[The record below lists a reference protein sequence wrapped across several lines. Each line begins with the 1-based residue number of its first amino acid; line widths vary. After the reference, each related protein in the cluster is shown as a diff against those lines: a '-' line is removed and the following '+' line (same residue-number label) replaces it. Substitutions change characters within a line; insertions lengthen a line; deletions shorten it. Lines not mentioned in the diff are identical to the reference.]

1 MTSKPATRLSRFGKR
16 LPLRDLARILALFGR
31 RYPLVTGVVISSL
44 LAANILDGL
53 GILTILPLLAVATN
67 PGQAPSGVGARF
79 FDAFH
84 AVGLEPSLGVLLGLM
99 VSIVIIKSLLTW
111 LGMKYVG
118 YTMARVQTDLRLD
131 FINAM
136 LRARWSYFTSM
147 PAGRL
152 TAAAGQEPERAATT
166 IFYGINLL
174 VVVIQGL
181 VYVGATFL
189 VAPVVAMGAVVT
201 GVVMVSVL
209 SWYVRMARAAGES
222 QTKFLHSLMTRFV
235 DAVQGIKPIKAM
247 ALENRFLPLLE
258 HETQGLNQAMQ
269 RQVVATTAVRAF
281 QEPLATIVM
290 AVGLYVSL
298 TSLNVAI
305 AEVMVLALLF
315 WRAVQ
320 AVGGFQ
326 KIGQAMVAGES
337 ALWTLLQITKDAR
350 EAAERVSGHAPPPLA
365 DAIRFDNVVFA
376 HGERSVLD
384 GLSIEIPAN
393 RITAIVGPS
402 GTGKTTVADLT
413 LGLHLPQQGAIRVDN
428 VPLSEIDIHAWR
440 QQIGYVPQE
449 TSLFAESIL
458 VNITLGDAALGPAE
472 AEAALRAAGAW
483 DFVAALPQGL
493 NTPAGERGQQ
503 LSGGQ
508 RQRIAIA
515 RALVRKPRLLILDES
530 TTALDPDT
538 EAAICATLR
547 DLSRE
552 VTILAISHQPAIM
565 RVAHH
570 VYELSG
576 GRVCRHERVAG
587 DQ

>member
-16 LPLRDLARILALFGR
+16 LPLRDLGRILALFGR
-31 RYPLVTGVVISSL
+31 RYPMATGIVVSSL
-44 LAANILDGL
+44 LFANVLDGL

-67 PGQAPSGVGARF
+67 PGQAPSGIGGRF

-84 AVGLEPSLGVLLGLM
+84 AVGLEPSLGMLLSLM
-99 VSIVIIKSLLTW
+99 VTIVIVKSWLTW

-118 YTMARVQTDLRLD
+118 YAMARVQTDLRLD

-152 TAAAGQEPERAATT
+152 TAAAGQEPERAATA
-166 IFYGINLL
+166 IFYGISML

-189 VAPVVAMGAVVT
+189 VAPVVALGAVVT
-201 GVVMVSVL
+201 GAFMMTAL
-209 SWYVRMARAAGES
+209 SWYMRMARTAGEN
-222 QTKFLHSLMTRFV
+222 QTKFLHNLMNRFV

-247 ALENRFLPLLE
+247 ALESRFLPLLE
-258 HETQGLNQAMQ
+258 HETQGLNRAME
-269 RQVVATTAVRAF
+269 RHVVATTAVRAF
-281 QEPLATIVM
+281 QEPLATVVM
-290 AVGLYVSL
+290 AAGLYVSL

-305 AEVMVLALLF
+305 TEVMVMALLF

-337 ALWTLLQITKDAR
+337 ALWALLKVTKDAHD
-350 EAAERVSGHAPPPLA
+350 AAERISGHAPPPLA

-413 LGLHLPQQGAIRVDN
+413 LGLHLPQQGVIRVDD
-428 VPLSEIDIHAWR
+428 VSLGEIDIHAWR
-440 QQIGYVPQE
+440 QQVGYVPQE

-458 VNITLGDAALGPAE
+458 VNITLGDPALGPAE

-493 NTPAGERGQQ
+493 DTPAGERGQQ

-530 TTALDPDT
+530 TTALDPET

-547 DLSRE
+547 ELSQG

-565 RVAHH
+565 GVAHR
-570 VYELSG
+570 VYELAG
-576 GRVCRHERVAG
+576 GRVLRHTDGEAA
-587 DQ
+587 Q